1 MTGNSSVTREQFS
14 PAQFGLPGPASQFT
28 LYNTSV
34 PVSFTPDLFGGKSR
48 GIEADLAGA
57 DYQRF
62 QLEATYLTLTSNVVT
77 AAINDASYAA
87 QIRVTQ
93 EQIDGQRELVS
104 LLEQRFGL
112 GAVSDA
118 DVQLQKA
125 QLAQTLATL
134 PPLQKARAQG
144 RNQLMAY
151 LGRLPSQDKGVS
163 VRLDALQ
170 LPRDLPVTV
179 PSLLVRQRPDIRA
192 AESQVHQ
199 ASANVGVATAN
210 MLPNLDIVCVR
221 RQPGA
226 GALGAVRPAERAAWS
241 VAASIA
247 GPIFDAGSLFHTKES
262 KVAALEQ
269 ASAQYRYT
277 VITAFQNVADSLRA
291 IQFDAALLKAQV
303 DAENAA
309 AESLKLSQAQ
319 FKAGSGTLLNVIN
332 AEQTLLTA
340 QINRVRAKPALC
352 GHGCAV
358 PSLAAVGG
366 IGWLKRP
373 RPKPSRRGSPGF
385 RAGRSCRRRRT
396 SPLTDAAFG
405 GRGENHV
412 EANGD
417 HARDRWRGV
426 RRPCL
431 VNFRAGLIRSAGSA
445 RRSAADGVDHGGDN
459 RSNGSRQLDRGWY
472 LRGVNGADPRA
483 CNPLAGIVDKIHFES
498 GKDVEGRRG
507 AARPAQAKTTSPRSP
522 LQATADGFAIALK
535 RDQGQLKINAVSQA
549 TVDSDLINLRNALAL
564 VAQQQVLVEQKTL
577 KAPFRRTAP
586 GIRQR

>member
-1 MTGNSSVTREQFS
+1 MLLGKVPKTRASGILMPERTPILQAIVLAISLSTAGCAVGPNFALPGAPDVSGYTAGRLAMTDAAAVSGGSSQRFASGKDVSGVWWRTLRSKQIDAFVKEAIDNHPNLAAAQAALRQAREVAAADTSALFPSVSGNSSATREQFS
-14 PAQFGLPGPASQFT
+14 PAQFGSSGPASQFT

-48 GIEADLAGA
+48 GIEADLASA

-93 EQIDGQRELVS
+93 EQIDGQRQLVS

-210 MLPNLDIVCVR
+210 MLPNLTLSAS
-221 RQPGA
+221 A
-226 GALGAVRPAERAAWS
+226 GSQALALSALYGPQTAAWS
-241 VAASIA
+241 LAASVA

-340 QINRVRAKPALC
+340 RINRVRAQASRYADTVALYQSLGGGWWNRMDETPASEAKPA
-352 GHGCAV
+352 
-358 PSLAAVGG
+358 G
-366 IGWLKRP
+366 I
-373 RPKPSRRGSPGF
+373 
-385 RAGRSCRRRRT
+385 
-396 SPLTDAAFG
+396 
-405 GRGENHV
+405 
-412 EANGD
+412 
-417 HARDRWRGV
+417 
-426 RRPCL
+426 
-431 VNFRAGLIRSAGSA
+431 
-445 RRSAADGVDHGGDN
+445 
-459 RSNGSRQLDRGWY
+459 
-472 LRGVNGADPRA
+472 
-483 CNPLAGIVDKIHFES
+483 AGIFVPA
-498 GKDVEGRRG
+498 G
-507 AARPAQAKTTSPRSP
+507 ALPAAPHAP
-522 LQATADGFAIALK
+522 
-535 RDQGQLKINAVSQA
+535 IN
-549 TVDSDLINLRNALAL
+549 
-564 VAQQQVLVEQKTL
+564 
-577 KAPFRRTAP
+577 
-586 GIRQR
+586 